1 VKNSYPNSTP
11 PHTHTHT
18 LPPLGV
24 IVPFKFH
31 LANQL
36 YHLFDCFDCFFINI
50 RGGCGCLMIIILFF
64 FTWGAWAFNLVL
76 AFIFLCSSH
85 VRSMF
90 LLNEVASSRP
100 IFQNILNVITLTMT
114 SGGVIVLKFYIL
126 FRMVMTIAYLIYGS
140 TKIVFLRMFE

>member
-1 VKNSYPNSTP
+1 
-11 PHTHTHT
+11 
-18 LPPLGV
+18 
-24 IVPFKFH
+24 
-31 LANQL
+31 
-36 YHLFDCFDCFFINI
+36 
-50 RGGCGCLMIIILFF
+50 
-64 FTWGAWAFNLVL
+64 
-76 AFIFLCSSH
+76 
-85 VRSMF
+85 